1 MSYVHLLIILIVR
14 IYKGKA
20 IVGPLLL
27 ILVLEKVRLAICD
40 FPHMTVEDQM
50 SKHAKRTRITNVGV
64 VVRRE
69 RRRMVNDNLSLAG
82 NM

>member
-40 FPHMTVEDQM
+40 FPHMTVEDLRGSNVKTCKEDQNN
-50 SKHAKRTRITNVGV
+50 KRGCGG
-64 VVRRE
+64 E
-69 RRRMVNDNLSLAG
+69 A
-82 NM
+82 